1 MKSELMYSPQN
12 DPYRADPPPLTWRLR
27 AKFAAIRG
35 DKTLSRQMVIAGILA
50 VSLIAFE
57 MFNFDTT
64 RFALS
69 NFLGGAGFLGVSWA
83 VILAI
88 AFCAIDFAGLV
99 RMFTP
104 ESSGEETK
112 AVWYLIGAWLLG
124 ATMNAVM
131 TWWAVSLTLLDHD
144 FGNEVLS
151 RAQLLRFVPIFVAV
165 LVWLTRILFIGAVT
179 VTGEKLINMHRSRR
193 AQPAVAVKSSAAKA
207 QQQGRQTQTNT
218 SALPPQQGRAQ
229 MKERPASMPSHRPA
243 PKPAPKPAPPVNNS
257 TNSRNDPMMND
268 YPTQV
273 IEQNPVTPAQPANR
287 PNTTTTRTRVKRRPP
302 TTATSKPPVRG
313 ASNIEAQARR

>member
-1 MKSELMYSPQN
+1 MKSELMYSPQK
-12 DPYRADPPPLTWRLR
+12 DPYRSDPPPFMWRIR
-27 AKFAAIRG
+27 AKYAAIRS
-35 DKTLSRQMVIAGILA
+35 DSSLSRQLIIAGILA

-57 MFNFDTT
+57 IFNFDTT

-69 NFLGGAGFLGVSWA
+69 NFLSGASFIGISWA
-83 VILAI
+83 AILAV

-104 ESSGEETK
+104 ETGIDEHK
-112 AVWYLIGAWLLG
+112 AVWYLMGAWLLG

-131 TWWAVSLTLLDHD
+131 TWWAVSLTLLDHN

-151 RAQLLRFVPIFVAV
+151 REQLLRFVPIFVAV

-179 VTGEKLINMHRSRR
+179 VTGEKLINQHRSQR
-193 AQPAVAVKSSAAKA
+193 AQPATNTRTGSSSTKS
-207 QQQGRQTQTNT
+207 RQSVTQTPT
-218 SALPPQQGRAQ
+218 RASTVPPQRGRAQ

-243 PKPAPKPAPPVNNS
+243 PKPAPKSTPQANS
-257 TNSRNDPMMND
+257 NAGRNPMMDD

-273 IEQNPVTPAQPANR
+273 VEQIPVTPAQPANR
-287 PNTTTTRTRVKRRPP
+287 PTTTRTRVKRRPP
-302 TTATSKPPVRG
+302 TVGNGKPPTRG
-313 ASNIEAQARR
+313 ASNIEARARR